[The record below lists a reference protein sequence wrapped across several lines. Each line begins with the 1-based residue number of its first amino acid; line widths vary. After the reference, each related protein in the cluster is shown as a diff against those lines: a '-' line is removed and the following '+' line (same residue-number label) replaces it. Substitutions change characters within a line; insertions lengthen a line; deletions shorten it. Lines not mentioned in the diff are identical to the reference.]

1 MRKNPYVSAG
11 PTRTRHHGFVAVI
24 ALVGVLAGG
33 WVPAGA
39 QDAPTAQADSLR
51 AELEV
56 LRARLDSLAGVVGR
70 SQVDA
75 GVEDREEEPADE
87 LARLRAAARAAAGQT
102 AERGPA
108 GDTTAGAQ
116 GTQEFVGRSRS
127 LQALNPEISLNG
139 DIYASIQSEDPNS
152 ENFIPR
158 EFEFSF
164 ISALDPYTRAKV
176 FLAVEEEGG
185 RIEVFPKD
193 GGGEDEDQ
201 GASVGVEEGYL
212 EWVALPGGVGLKVGR
227 FFQQF
232 GQLNRWHSHAL
243 QFQSRSLPH
252 LVFIGEGSLAQDGAS
267 LHWLLPTGGSGAY
280 EATVE
285 VTRSR
290 NEILFGESHRLS
302 YLGHMNGFWPLSA
315 STDLELGVSALFG
328 DFEDL
333 AGRYRNRL
341 FGAEMAFNWA
351 PPERSLYRG
360 VVVRGGVML
369 SDPGAVPGLADP
381 DTALGI
387 WSLAEVKLSRK
398 WVAGGRYEWVENPAD
413 ATESAWLVSPTLT
426 YWQSEYV
433 RLRAEYDILGNPGN
447 TTGQFTLRITFAMGP
462 HKHETY

>member
-1 MRKNPYVSAG
+1 MRNSLLQYKPNACL
-11 PTRTRHHGFVAVI
+11 GFLA
-24 ALVGVLAGG
+24 LAGILAVG
-33 WVPAGA
+33 PVGARAQDVPAA
-39 QDAPTAQADSLR
+39 QLDSLR

-56 LRARLDSLAGVVGR
+56 LRVRLDSLEGVVAR
-70 SQVDA
+70 VQ
-75 GVEDREEEPADE
+75 VEDPEEDTTDA
-87 LARLRAAARAAAGQT
+87 LARLRAAARAAVGDA
-102 AERGPA
+102 A
-108 GDTTAGAQ
+108 GDTVARAQ
-116 GTQEFVGRSRS
+116 GTQEFVGRARS

-139 DIYASIQSEDPNS
+139 DVYGSIQSEDPDA

-158 EFEFSF
+158 EFELSF

-185 RIEVFPKD
+185 RIEVFP
-193 GGGEDEDQ
+193 
-201 GASVGVEEGYL
+201 GAEEEEGHGAGLGLEEGYV
-212 EWVALPGGVGLKVGR
+212 EWVALPGGFGLKVGR

-252 LVFIGEGSLAQDGAS
+252 LVFIGEESLAQDGVSA
-267 LHWLLPTGGSGAY
+267 HWLLPTGGSGAY

-290 NEILFGESHRLS
+290 NETLFGESQGLS
-302 YLGHMNGFWPLSA
+302 YLGHMNAFWQLSE
-315 STDLELGVSALFG
+315 STDLDLGASALFG

-333 AGRYRNRL
+333 SGRHANRL
-341 FGAEMAFNWA
+341 FGAEMAFTWA
-351 PPERSLYRG
+351 PPGRSLYRG
-360 VVVRGGVML
+360 IVVRSGVMFL
-369 SDPGAVPGLADP
+369 DPGAVSGLP
-381 DTALGI
+381 EPYTALGV

-398 WVAGGRYEWVENPAD
+398 WIASGRYEWVENPEVR
-413 ATESAWLVSPTLT
+413 TETAWLASPALT

-433 RLRAEYDILGNPGN
+433 RLRAEYDILGNPGR